1 MPSFAGIVTALAL
14 LFSVEAAPA
23 EDRRPPQSCTYEV
36 QSWSVTLKQ
45 SVDRKTVSH
54 PYSTITLDEIDP
66 ITGCT
71 VCSEDQE
78 IISIPPLEP
87 FLLCSRIAPQVRAAL
102 ERLIRDGAPVF
113 AVIGYHV
120 IKSRGP
126 VDSAGNRTGFSNHS
140 FGTAIDINPAQNG
153 LYDHC
158 FQFGPGC
165 RLMRGGEWR
174 PGVAGTLERDSYIV
188 KAMGAIGLRWG
199 GEIEGRQKD
208 FMHFS
213 PTGY

>member
-1 MPSFAGIVTALAL
+1 MPRCTGIVTALIFL
-14 LFSVEAAPA
+14 LSVEAALA
-23 EDRRPPQSCTYEV
+23 EDRLPPQSCTYET

-54 PYSTITLDEIDP
+54 PYSTITSDEIDL
-66 ITGCT
+66 ITGCS

-78 IISIPPLEP
+78 LINIPPLGP
-87 FLLCSRIAPQVRAAL
+87 FSLCSRIAPRVRAVL
-102 ERLIRDGAPVF
+102 DRLIRDGAPVF
-113 AVIGYHV
+113 VVIGYHV

-140 FGTAIDINPAQNG
+140 FGTAIDINPDQNG

-158 FQFGPGC
+158 PQFGQEC
-165 RLMRGGEWR
+165 ILLRGGEWR
-174 PGVAGTLERDSYIV
+174 PGVQGTLARESDIV
-188 KAMGAIGLRWG
+188 KAFKAVGLRWG
-199 GEIEGRQKD
+199 GEIAGRQKD